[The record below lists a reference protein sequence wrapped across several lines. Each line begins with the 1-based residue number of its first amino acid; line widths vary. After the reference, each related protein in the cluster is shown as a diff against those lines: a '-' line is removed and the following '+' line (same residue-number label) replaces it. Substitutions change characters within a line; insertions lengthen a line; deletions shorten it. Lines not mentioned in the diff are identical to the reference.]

1 MLLRQAIGTAWS
13 QLGPSSAVDF
23 EGYHAAFQQQNV
35 NVTGVQIEIL
45 ARHSGLKD
53 LQVPSYV
60 WDLRPRPKP
69 LGGGGISHDTAS
81 ASAQGESE
89 TRATNCWGD
98 VFPTTTSAR
107 CAGATCLRLSEMASR
122 GAWLRGQCPPG
133 IRSSASLRHSIR
145 VVCHRSE
152 PTACKDADGQV
163 AIVEVET
170 RDRGR
175 GRGRGNHAAGSGCR
189 LFTLLSV

>member
-69 LGGGGISHDTAS
+69 LGGGGES
-81 ASAQGESE
+81 AM
-89 TRATNCWGD
+89 TRPAL
-98 VFPTTTSAR
+98 PHRAR
-107 CAGATCLRLSEMASR
+107 ARHEQRTAGATFSRRQRARDALAQRACGCPRWRRVARGCGASAHQVFDQVLLSATVYVLFAIEASR
-122 GAWLRGQCPPG
+122 QLAKTPTGKWL
-133 IRSSASLRHSIR
+133 
-145 VVCHRSE
+145 
-152 PTACKDADGQV
+152 
-163 AIVEVET
+163 
-170 RDRGR
+170 
-175 GRGRGNHAAGSGCR
+175 
-189 LFTLLSV
+189 